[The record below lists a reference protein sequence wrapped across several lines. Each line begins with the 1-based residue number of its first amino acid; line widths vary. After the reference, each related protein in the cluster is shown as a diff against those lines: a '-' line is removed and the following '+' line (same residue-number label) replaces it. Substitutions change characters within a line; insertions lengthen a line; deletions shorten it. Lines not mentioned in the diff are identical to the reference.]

1 MGNAVDGTLPVNE
14 RGTVDS
20 YDLAL
25 GKQGTQ
31 KFNDPTVIWVSV
43 LRDEHCFVTDVK
55 IRITC
60 GEPRSSIHHTPRHWK
75 RDHVEPCSILVLD
88 PLQKLIVFSQGR
100 VVLVLG
106 VFLDGAHHS
115 GGIDK
120 SGDVVDMAIGVIP
133 QNSMVEP
140 DKMTNTQMI
149 SQGPFDVVSPQ
160 VGIAIRVQ
168 KTLGSG
174 HASPVSV
181 DLNGASLENQS
192 WLENGELEKGSYF
205 SCHAVIVE
213 VGIILSAPGIE
224 HPVVETDLIFP
235 LFPGDEGWAIVSDPY
250 IHSRDLLN
258 DHLPEV
264 RASGTDLRGGVFL
277 STLIVY
283 Q

>member
-1 MGNAVDGTLPVNE
+1 MNE

-31 KFNDPTVIWVSV
+31 KFNDPTVIGVSV
-43 LRDEHCFVTDVK
+43 LGDEHCFVTDIK

-60 GEPRSSIHHTPRHWK
+60 GEPRSLRHHTPRHWK
-75 RDHVEPCSILVLD
+75 RDDVEPCSILILG

-106 VFLDGAHHS
+106 VFLEGAQHR

-120 SGDVVDMAIGVIP
+120 SGEVVDMAIGVIP

-160 VGIAIRVQ
+160 MGIAIRVQ
-168 KTLGSG
+168 KTLVGG
-174 HASPVSV
+174 HAGPESI
-181 DLNGASLENQS
+181 DLNRASLENQS

-213 VGIILSAPGIE
+213 VGVILSAPGIK
-224 HPVVETDLIFP
+224 HPIVEPDLISP
-235 LFPGDEGWAIVSDPY
+235 C
-250 IHSRDLLN
+250 
-258 DHLPEV
+258 
-264 RASGTDLRGGVFL
+264 FL
-277 STLIVY
+277 VMKVGP
-283 Q
+283 